1 MPLPAARLLRQA
13 LEATAQLDGPGQP
26 KPLPVRDR
34 FDQDPR
40 PFLIGS

>member
-13 LEATAQLDGPGQP
+13 LEATAQLDGPEQA